1 MIDELR
7 EEQIVNKVGGRFK
20 LSTLIQKRLV
30 ALQKG
35 APPLVHM
42 HTPDKMKIVIQ
53 EIIQDKI
60 YLDVDQTVRIRAP
73 EPGRGGPPS
82 LDLDE

>member
-7 EEQIVNKVGGRFK
+7 EEEIVNKVGGRFK

-35 APPLVHM
+35 SPPLVPLN
-42 HTPDKMKIVIQ
+42 TPDKMKIVIQ

-60 YLDVDQTVRIRAP
+60 YLDVDQNVRIRTA
-73 EPGRGGPPS
+73 EPGRGGPAEFDP
-82 LDLDE
+82 DA